1 MEENKKQ
8 AAVREIESKGQKSL
22 RQIQAQEAER
32 LRAEVRNKIQNKIK
46 EIVKRE
52 EEAARKVV
60 EEEHEIDEE
69 FYQNLLNKD
78 TEIKAK
84 AQSPDK
90 GDAAGGKSED
100 DDGEEGEE
108 EEEDM
113 NQDDNSVTSEE
124 YKRPE
129 TKKKTGISMLSAVN
143 ALMKQEQDL
152 TSGDQQTTTP
162 TAKERK
168 LFNASSEAK
177 STSDLKLNQSSE
189 GNI

>member
-1 MEENKKQ
+1 
-8 AAVREIESKGQKSL
+8 
-22 RQIQAQEAER
+22 
-32 LRAEVRNKIQNKIK
+32 VRNKIQTKIK

-78 TEIKAK
+78 TDVKAK
-84 AQSPDK
+84 ATSPDK
-90 GDAAGGKSED
+90 GESAAGNGQDE
-100 DDGEEGEE
+100 DGEEGEE

-113 NQDDNSVTSEE
+113 DDGENSDTSEE

-129 TKKKTGISMLSAVN
+129 PKKKTNALGMLGAVN
-143 ALMKQEQDL
+143 ALMKQGQDAGGEQ
-152 TSGDQQTTTP
+152 TTP

-168 LFNASSEAK
+168 LFN
-177 STSDLKLNQSSE
+177 
-189 GNI
+189 